1 MQWEIRDK
9 KKNVVM
15 FYASQKKTKRKQ
27 KTTKKKED
35 LSIQDEM
42 YHQIEIREG
51 LAMRKV
57 QGVQWIIVLHRE
69 KCEKHHMSL
78 LNIHTSCTKEEKKKV
93 QKI

>member
-1 MQWEIRDK
+1 
-9 KKNVVM
+9 M
-15 FYASQKKTKRKQ
+15 FYASQKKTKQKQ

-57 QGVQWIIVLHRE
+57 QGVQ
-69 KCEKHHMSL
+69 
-78 LNIHTSCTKEEKKKV
+78 
-93 QKI
+93 